1 MDVGDLVTR
10 QSYGHDVTFRI
21 DNIIKDKCG
30 NETALLRGIFW
41 RLLAD
46 APLSDLQ
53 PVKDLTTCTC
63 QTRRAKTLIHAHS
76 NLG

>member
-21 DNIIKDKCG
+21 DNIVKDEFG
-30 NETALLRGIFW
+30 NQTALLRGIFW

-46 APLSDLQ
+46 APVSDLQ
-53 PVKDLTTCTC
+53 PAKEVTCTDRV
-63 QTRRAKTLIHAHS
+63 RRLQALVHAQS
-76 NLG
+76 DLG

>member
-21 DNIIKDKCG
+21 DSIEEDESG
-30 NETALLRGIFW
+30 NQTALLRGIFW

-46 APLSDLQ
+46 APVSDLEPARDRSCAEQ
-53 PVKDLTTCTC
+53 IRRL
-63 QTRRAKTLIHAHS
+63 QTLVHAQS
-76 NLG
+76 ESG